1 MVFPPSLPE
10 WLKRLHPV
18 AALYPRC
25 LSSFPACKRIR
36 GPFLGHSP
44 VMCFLFI
51 PLGLPHRVKAA
62 SSTFTCL
69 HCRATAASPLG
80 PTGLRKS
87 RRNPNQPRPEGG
99 EGVLA
104 TRPGGRSALQA
115 ITWVTVSS
123 ANCGSLGATRQRE
136 RGKQASPVRL
146 RRQQMAGE
154 PEPRTGAGPAAV
166 SARGPGRGAPGHRL
180 RPPPPPQPTPIP
192 VPSLVPPPQGRG
204 PRRLLPG
211 GWVRRCQRAAS
222 FITSARAQG
231 SDGPRSTAPSFAWL
245 PGSRTTSARGT
256 ETPGPC
262 ARLGREEGTVTWDP
276 ASLGAGSGRGAGRGS
291 GGSAP
296 RGLAAPS
303 PLPPHRLGQG
313 KWPPCPQARA
323 TWALAHPARRCAR
336 R

>member
-18 AALYPRC
+18 AALSPRC

-166 SARGPGRGAPGHRL
+166 SARGPGHGDGGGLGPASYLLLKVAARGACFPAAGCGGVSARPASSPPRGHRAL
-180 RPPPPPQPTPIP
+180 TARAPPLP
-192 VPSLVPPPQGRG
+192 PSLGSRAPGPRARAG
-204 PRRLLPG
+204 PRRP
-211 GWVRRCQRAAS
+211 
-222 FITSARAQG
+222 ARARDWG
-231 SDGPRSTAPSFAWL
+231 GRRGLS
-245 PGSRTTSARGT
+245 RGT
-256 ETPGPC
+256 
-262 ARLGREEGTVTWDP
+262 
-276 ASLGAGSGRGAGRGS
+276 
-291 GGSAP
+291 
-296 RGLAAPS
+296 
-303 PLPPHRLGQG
+303 
-313 KWPPCPQARA
+313 
-323 TWALAHPARRCAR
+323 RRP
-336 R
+336 